1 MDGVET
7 RYVLNSSAGL
17 TAGVAGGLSISLG
30 ASLPEVIA
38 TTTGGASTRYVQ
50 VQGQILAEYEAGA
63 WGYVLPDHLG
73 SVRQVVAAAGQ
84 VTLAQSYDPFGV
96 LMSQS
101 TNFPVSQPFGYTGE
115 QVDGSTDL
123 LFLRARY
130 YDPATGRFL
139 SKDPNPG
146 NVYQPQTLNP
156 YVYILN
162 NAINDRDPSGE
173 QGENF
178 LDEFLKGVVYQF
190 IDNNYSALGIPEQS
204 RSLLRRGA
212 DEVAAKYGD
221 SVAFQLGRLTGS
233 VITIG
238 QAFMEVEGGV
248 SIMGCGAVGGL
259 VTAETGIGAATGV
272 GVVVVGAAVTAH
284 GVVVGVVSAANAG
297 DIAGNIYWMVAEGSK
312 GGSGQP
318 GGLNPRN
325 IRYSQKY
332 YSSTGIRRDTGER
345 YTVEENAE
353 LLRNNPDKD
362 LPPIRVFRKEKF
374 MDEWGPLEKYGH
386 RGDPV
391 NLIDGE
397 IYTLDHRRLVAY
409 RMAGRDS
416 IPVRWATLDEIRSDR
431 FKFSTPNGGTSI
443 VPNP

>member
-1 MDGVET
+1 
-7 RYVLNSSAGL
+7 
-17 TAGVAGGLSISLG
+17 
-30 ASLPEVIA
+30 
-38 TTTGGASTRYVQ
+38 
-50 VQGQILAEYEAGA
+50 
-63 WGYVLPDHLG
+63 
-73 SVRQVVAAAGQ
+73 VRQLVDAAGQ
-84 VTLAQSYDPFGV
+84 VTLAQSYDPFGD
-96 LMSQS
+96 LISQS

-146 NVYQPQTLNP
+146 NVYQPQSLNP
-156 YVYILN
+156 YVYVLN
-162 NAINDRDPSGE
+162 NATNDRDPTGE
-173 QGENF
+173 QAEN
-178 LDEFLKGVVYQF
+178 LANEFLMGVVYQF

-259 VTAETGIGAATGV
+259 VTAESGIGAATGV

-297 DIAGNIYWMVAEGSK
+297 DIAGNIYWITAKGSGGGGRGGKGGGEGNIPPRGRIDPNKVRFSQDSISYRFRDGSTIDDLAEG
-312 GGSGQP
+312 
-318 GGLNPRN
+318 LR
-325 IRYSQKY
+325 
-332 YSSTGIRRDTGER
+332 TGRVRSED
-345 YTVEENAE
+345 V
-353 LLRNNPDKD
+353 
-362 LPPIRVFRKEKF
+362 PPIRIVER
-374 MDEWGPLEKYGH
+374 
-386 RGDPV
+386 
-391 NLIDGE
+391 DGKLF
-397 IYTLDHRRLVAY
+397 TLDNRRLEAFRRAGVDIPY
-409 RMAGRDS
+409 QMANPNEIAAESWKFTTQNKGIS
-416 IPVRWATLDEIRSDR
+416 IRVRGQ
-431 FKFSTPNGGTSI
+431 P
-443 VPNP
+443 